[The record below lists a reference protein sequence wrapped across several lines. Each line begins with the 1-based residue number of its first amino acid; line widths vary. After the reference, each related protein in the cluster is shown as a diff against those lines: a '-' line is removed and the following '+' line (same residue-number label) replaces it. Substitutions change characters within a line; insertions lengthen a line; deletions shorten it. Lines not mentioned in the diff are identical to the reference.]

1 MTSTPRFT
9 VLAGGA
15 LLALL
20 LQGCAPTLP
29 VAVKPVGCDVSDATL
44 ALQCAAP
51 QTVADGITYGDVLS
65 IGREDRRALR
75 ECRAHLQ
82 LALGVLK
89 ECRGAIAAYGQEV
102 DRVNQA
108 LGAQGR

>member
-1 MTSTPRFT
+1 MNPGTRSIAW
-9 VLAGGA
+9 AGGV

-29 VAVKPVGCDVSDATL
+29 VAVKPVGCDVSEATL

-51 QTVADGITYGDVLS
+51 QAVADGITFADVLG
-65 IGREDRRALR
+65 IGREDRKALR

-82 LALGVLK
+82 LALGVLQ

-102 DRVNQA
+102 DRINSA

>member
-1 MTSTPRFT
+1 MNPGARFT
-9 VLAGGA
+9 ALAAGGA
-15 LLALL
+15 LALL
-20 LQGCAPTLP
+20 LQACAPTLP
-29 VAVKPVGCDVSDATL
+29 VAVKPVGCDVSEATL

-51 QTVADGITYGDVLS
+51 QAVADGITYADVLG
-65 IGREDRRALR
+65 IGREDRLALR

-108 LGAQGR
+108 LGARGR

>member
-1 MTSTPRFT
+1 MTSTTRS
-9 VLAGGA
+9 LALAAGVA
-15 LLALL
+15 LALL

-29 VAVKPVGCDVSDATL
+29 VAVKPVGCEVSAATL

-51 QTVADGITYGDVLS
+51 QAVADGITYADVLS
-65 IGREDRRALR
+65 IGREDRKALR

>member
-1 MTSTPRFT
+1 MNPGARFT
-9 VLAGGA
+9 ALAAGGA
-15 LLALL
+15 LALL
-20 LQGCAPTLP
+20 LQACAPTLP
-29 VAVKPVGCDVSDATL
+29 VAVKPVGCDVSEATL

-51 QTVADGITYGDVLS
+51 QAVADGITFADVLG
-65 IGREDRRALR
+65 IGREDRLALR